1 MELKILAK
9 NTVLLA
15 SPKVVKFA
23 VGILRAK
30 FIAIFLGTTGAGII
44 DQLHYTISQVR
55 TITLSSLPDGM
66 VKLIAEQ
73 NGIQFDLKK
82 IAGIIK
88 TYILMVIPLTILM
101 TILGY
106 VFADEIT
113 MYVFGE
119 IKFKFYFQIGFI
131 AFPVTILT
139 TTLRAPLKAF
149 KEIKSFAIAEI
160 AIILINII
168 IFIPLIYFFK
178 IPGGVIYV
186 TLSFIT
192 SFFVTFSLMR
202 KNVMKKYNIK
212 FSDIKSAIFSK
223 FYFRQ
228 LIAYM
233 GVGVIGGTYF
243 IFTEIA
249 TRAIVVNELGIDKL
263 GIYSPI
269 TRWAGLFVGFILPSV
284 YTYLYPRLS
293 ESKSNDEIIKVI
305 NSVIRLITFVALP
318 FIIIGISIREWI
330 IPLFY
335 SLEFIEAT
343 IYLPFH
349 FSTLIFFIWSSIL
362 SQLFYAT
369 GRLKSYLIFGL
380 IINSISLAVVYF
392 LVPSV
397 GLYGYL
403 AKFIIIPL
411 ITMVTYFLFWRYEIK
426 LKIEKENIK
435 IMVYAI
441 LCSVLLVVFKDF
453 EVYLQLLSVALISTL
468 YVLLKKEEKDFILKK
483 LKGIFKR
490 RN

>member
-9 NTVLLA
+9 NTIILA
-15 SPKVVKFA
+15 SPKVIKFA

-44 DQLHYTISQVR
+44 DQLHYTISQIR

-73 NGIQFDLKK
+73 NGIKFDIEK

-88 TYILMVIPLTILM
+88 TYILMVIPLTIIM

-106 VFADEIT
+106 IFADEIT
-113 MYVFGE
+113 LYVFGE
-119 IKFKFYFQIGFI
+119 IKYKLYFQIGFI

-160 AIILINII
+160 LII
-168 IFIPLIYFFK
+168 IINLIVFIPLIYFFK
-178 IPGGVIYV
+178 IPGGVVYV
-186 TLSFIT
+186 TLSFVT
-192 SFFVTFSLMR
+192 SFFVTYSLMR
-202 KNVMKKYNIK
+202 KNVMKKYNIN
-212 FSDIKSAIFSK
+212 FSDIKSALFSK

-243 IFTEIA
+243 IFTEIT

-293 ESKSNDEIIKVI
+293 ESKNDQEIIKVI
-305 NSVIRLITFVALP
+305 NSVIRLITFIALP
-318 FIIIGISIREWI
+318 FIIVGISIREWI

-335 SLEFIEAT
+335 SIDFMEAT
-343 IYLPFH
+343 KYLPYH

-380 IINSISLAVVYF
+380 VINSISLAVVYY
-392 LVPSV
+392 LVPEV

-403 AKFIIIPL
+403 AKFIIVPL
-411 ITMVTYFLFWRYEIK
+411 VTMLTYFLFWRYEIK
-426 LKIEKENIK
+426 LKIEKDNVK
-435 IMVYAI
+435 VMLYAI
-441 LCSVLLVVFKDF
+441 LSSLLLLLLKDY
-453 EVYLQLLSVALISTL
+453 EVYLQILAITLISML
-468 YVLLKKEEKDFILKK
+468 YLLLKKEEKEFILKK